1 MSTQLT
7 DTHPKAEEFQ
17 ISLIRRA
24 SVAERLSR
32 TRSLSRTV
40 IQLSRRA
47 ILRANPKLTEQE
59 LNLVFVAHYYGNE
72 LAERLREYVNRKAL

>member
-1 MSTQLT
+1 MSTQLS
-7 DTHPKAEEFQ
+7 DTHPKAEDFQ

-47 ILRANPKLTEQE
+47 IVRANPKLSEQE
-59 LNLVFVAHYYGNE
+59 RNLVFVSHCYGNE
-72 LAERLREYVNRKAL
+72 LAEHLREFMNRKVL

>member
-1 MSTQLT
+1 MSTQIS
-7 DTHPKAEEFQ
+7 DTNPKAAEFQ

-47 ILRANPKLTEQE
+47 ILRANPKLSEQE
-59 LNLVFVAHYYGNE
+59 LNLFFVAHYYGNE
-72 LAERLREYVNRKAL
+72 LAERLREYMNRKAL

>member
-1 MSTQLT
+1 MSKLLT

-17 ISLIRRA
+17 ISLLRRA
-24 SVAERLSR
+24 SVAERLSL

-47 ILRANPKLTEQE
+47 IARANPGLSKQE
-59 LNLVFVAHYYGNE
+59 RDIAFVVYHYGND
-72 LAERLREYVNRKAL
+72 LAERLRKYLNRKVL

>member
-1 MSTQLT
+1 MSKRLS

-32 TRSLSRTV
+32 TRSLSRTI

-47 ILRANPKLTEQE
+47 IVRANPTLSEQE
-59 LNLVFVAHYYGNE
+59 RDIIFVAYHYGNE

>member
-1 MSTQLT
+1 MSTQLS
-7 DTHPKAEEFQ
+7 DTHAQAEEFQ

-24 SVAERLSR
+24 SVAERLLR

-47 ILRANPKLTEQE
+47 ILRANPKLSEQE
-59 LNLVFVAHYYGNE
+59 RDLIFVAHCYGNE